1 MLISHLIKVISW
13 IIMQIRWCFFY
24 SLTQYPS
31 PPNLSQGMNNFCC
44 YMYPLQNFSFVQ
56 VCRLQLMNE
65 LESST
70 FSNRCPVLALRRGC
84 IRSGNFYFDIS
95 LLYVYERNLCVLDIN
110 LLLYILSKFI
120 KYMPCTIFFLKYNL
134 LIISSFIGCP
144 RQRLFY

>member
-1 MLISHLIKVISW
+1 M
-13 IIMQIRWCFFY
+13 FFLLTNPV
-24 SLTQYPS
+24 SL
-31 PPNLSQGMNNFCC
+31 PPNLSHGMNIFCC

-70 FSNRCPVLALRRGC
+70 FSNRCPALAFRRGC

-110 LLLYILSKFI
+110 LLLYVLSKFI
-120 KYMPCTIFFLKYNL
+120 RFMPCTIFSWY
-134 LIISSFIGCP
+134 ITCWSSPVILVVLAKGCFIKNWTSIKMW
-144 RQRLFY
+144 

>member
-1 MLISHLIKVISW
+1 
-13 IIMQIRWCFFY
+13 
-24 SLTQYPS
+24 
-31 PPNLSQGMNNFCC
+31 
-44 YMYPLQNFSFVQ
+44 
-56 VCRLQLMNE
+56 MNE

-95 LLYVYERNLCVLDIN
+95 LLYVYERYLCVLNMN

-120 KYMPCTIFFLKYNL
+120 KYMPCTIFFLIYNL

-144 RQRLFY
+144 RQRLFYQKLDIHQIVIEILMIWLDIFSLLSVSSTYSTERIIFVNNASKCSNSKKILGCFHIYLLNLP